1 MTTTVRVIAHPPEGK
16 EAVVEVFDNDVPQEV
31 VVLQNGESAE
41 KYVYPGRVVIVTERE
56 KA

>member
-16 EAVVEVFDNDVPQEV
+16 EAVVEVFDGDIPQGTT
-31 VVLQNGESAE
+31 VLQNGESVE
-41 KYVYPGRVVIVTERE
+41 KCVYPGRVVTVTERE